1 MSEYVT
7 QADREATVRLFGITE
22 WIAEEYRSGKRDNTY
37 EVLAFA
43 DHRHASLAAAKAEN
57 AAAMEKLRSDVFEI
71 LRQHNASDQCFA
83 EVAAVTH
90 AALVGK
96 E

>member
-43 DHRHASLAAAKAEN
+43 DHRHASLAADLIKRGEHRRPAELQ
-57 AAAMEKLRSDVFEI
+57 KGD
-71 LRQHNASDQCFA
+71 
-83 EVAAVTH
+83 
-90 AALVGK
+90 
-96 E
+96 